1 MNSLLQRVVIYA
13 IVILICSVYCVLS
26 FVPLTSIKTI
36 NAIGIANLVV
46 LALLTWLLVRPRLFQ
61 LWGGYLVLSAIYLG
75 AIYPDFPYVEEI
87 IVYTFALIC
96 LSVMFYDV
104 FIDNCNG
111 ILRRTFL
118 RINSE

>member
-1 MNSLLQRVVIYA
+1 
-13 IVILICSVYCVLS
+13 
-26 FVPLTSIKTI
+26 
-36 NAIGIANLVV
+36 
-46 LALLTWLLVRPRLFQ
+46 
-61 LWGGYLVLSAIYLG
+61 LWGWYLVLSSIYLG

>member
-1 MNSLLQRVVIYA
+1 MSKLPISVVIN
-13 IVILICSVYCVLS
+13 
-26 FVPLTSIKTI
+26 T
-36 NAIGIANLVV
+36 
-46 LALLTWLLVRPRLFQ
+46 FQ
-61 LWGGYLVLSAIYLG
+61 AERYLDLVLRAV
-75 AIYPDFPYVEEI
+75 ANHVEEI

>member
-13 IVILICSVYCVLS
+13 IVILICSVYCVLY
-26 FVPLTSIKTI
+26 FVPLTSIKTSDL
-36 NAIGIANLVV
+36 NLVV

>member
-13 IVILICSVYCVLS
+13 IVILICSVYCALY
-26 FVPLTSIKTI
+26 FVPITSIKTI

-46 LALLTWLLVRPRLFQ
+46 LALLTWLLVRPRLFR
-61 LWGGYLVLSAIYLG
+61 LWGGYLVLSAVYLG
-75 AIYPDFPYVEEI
+75 AIYPDFPYAEDI

-96 LSVMFYDV
+96 LSVMVYDV

>member
-13 IVILICSVYCVLS
+13 IVILICSVYCVLY

-61 LWGGYLVLSAIYLG
+61 LWGMRQQIA
-75 AIYPDFPYVEEI
+75 EI
-87 IVYTFALIC
+87 LIIGR
-96 LSVMFYDV
+96 LQVPS
-104 FIDNCNG
+104 G
-111 ILRRTFL
+111 G
-118 RINSE
+118 